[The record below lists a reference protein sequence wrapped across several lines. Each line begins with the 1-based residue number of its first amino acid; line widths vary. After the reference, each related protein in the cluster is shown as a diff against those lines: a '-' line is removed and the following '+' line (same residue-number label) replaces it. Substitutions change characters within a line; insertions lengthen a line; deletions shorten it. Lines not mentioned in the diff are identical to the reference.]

1 MLPLKKTVPGPTHT
15 VALSKFK
22 VYSENSKVNGRALPN
37 VDTNTSRT
45 LLKKGSSLSNNTA
58 LKERSLVIGA
68 EKTRVSQDLLGK
80 TKLGR
85 RALADVSNIR
95 QTSSRLQKPS
105 CSRNSTSFTTR
116 TSTASSSRP
125 PIVKVNA
132 LATGATVSH
141 CNVKPSTKTMRN
153 SSNFRRVEANE
164 TPNRTRNSFPEMKNT
179 RLSHDLKSQGDVKT
193 ADNST
198 RKIGFPVMKT
208 RIGAVSHLKTKV
220 TKDKASDGFTQITQ
234 RNQTRTDALHG
245 FRKSVQPIPRTTLQ
259 ISNAQRNSKYES
271 IYSVGKSRGVTSGRR
286 VKVATSSV
294 PETVKSIIAQA
305 LVTQGA
311 NPVEGSDDLKP
322 HSLDSTSIKKST
334 RRKSYSSELISR
346 SKYIEAVKEEILPNI
361 DDGGNPLEVAEYVDD
376 IYQYY
381 WIVETQSK
389 SLENYMI
396 QADITPQMRSI
407 LINWLV
413 EVHYKFD
420 LMAETLYLA
429 VALLDRY
436 LSVVSIT
443 KRELQLVGLTSLL
456 LASKYEDFWHPGVKD
471 LISISAESY
480 TRKQFLEME
489 KDILKKLKFRMN
501 LPTPYVFM
509 LRFLKASQ
517 SEKKLE
523 HLAFYLI
530 ELCLIDYEVL
540 KFRPSLLCASAVYV
554 ARCTLNKSPAWTP
567 LLEKHAHYSKIQIR
581 ECAQKILS
589 IHKDASSCLLKVT
602 YDKYK
607 RPEFNGVTSIKPL
620 VCLP

>member
-1 MLPLKKTVPGPTHT
+1 MLPLKEKTVPGPTHT

-245 FRKSVQPIPRTTLQ
+245 FRKSVQ
-259 ISNAQRNSKYES
+259 
-271 IYSVGKSRGVTSGRR
+271 
-286 VKVATSSV
+286 
-294 PETVKSIIAQA
+294 
-305 LVTQGA
+305 
-311 NPVEGSDDLKP
+311 
-322 HSLDSTSIKKST
+322 
-334 RRKSYSSELISR
+334 
-346 SKYIEAVKEEILPNI
+346 
-361 DDGGNPLEVAEYVDD
+361 
-376 IYQYY
+376 
-381 WIVETQSK
+381 TQSK